1 MKKCFECPES
11 ATQQVEVKSNGKFI
25 VLPLCA
31 FHADGHRKAE
41 AWSRV
46 IEELREAEKVGDLQ
60 MVEKLDR
67 EQIKLLNDEDQFPDL
82 IYE

>member
-46 IEELREAEKVGDLQ
+46 IEELREAERIGDQRLAQ
-60 MVEKLDR
+60 KLDR
-67 EQIKLLNDEDQFPDL
+67 EQIQLLNDEDEFPEV
-82 IYE
+82 IFE